1 MLKSRL
7 FTPGPT
13 PLPPQV
19 QQALSRPILHHRTDE
34 FRQTLREVLADL
46 RYLYDTNQ
54 DVLLFTASAS
64 GVMEGAVV
72 NLLSRGDEA
81 IVVSV
86 GKFGERWVELCQAY
100 GVRTQ
105 VLSAPYGQVV
115 AAETVAER
123 LAKSPATR
131 AVFVQYSESSTGVK
145 LDVKTLGNIIHQFP
159 QTALVVDAVTGL
171 GVMELPVDLWHLD
184 VVIAGSQKALML
196 PPGLAFAS
204 LSPKAWRLMEANR
217 SPKFYFDFRKEREH
231 QLRGETAYTP
241 STSLVLALREVLRF
255 IREMGREKLIQN
267 AALLAEATRAAARSL
282 GLRLFAEA
290 SPSDALTA
298 ICAPEQSESGPII
311 RALQTRF
318 GITVANGQGS
328 MRGQIFRA
336 AHLGYSDFFETLA
349 FIACLELVLQGLGV
363 PVDLGCGVRAAQ
375 KIYLN
380 RTEISSSG

>member
-1 MLKSRL
+1 MFKSRL

-34 FRQTLREVLADL
+34 FRRTLKEVLANL
-46 RYLYDTNQ
+46 RYLYDTHQ

-72 NLLSRGDEA
+72 NLLGRGDEA
-81 IVVSV
+81 MVVSV

-105 VLSAPYGQVV
+105 VLSAPYGQSVV
-115 AAETVAER
+115 PETVAAR
-123 LAKSPATR
+123 LTQSPTTR

-145 LDVKTLGNIIHQFP
+145 LDVKALGEIVHQFP
-159 QTALVVDAVTGL
+159 GTALVVDAVTGL
-171 GVMELPVDLWHLD
+171 GVMELPVDLWRLD

-204 LSPKAWRLMEANR
+204 LSRKAWRLMEANR

-241 STSLVLALREVLRF
+241 STSLVLALGEALKI

-267 AALLAEATRAAARSL
+267 AGLLAEATRAAAKGM
-282 GLRLFAEA
+282 GLRLFAEV

-298 ICAPEQSESGPII
+298 ICAPEQAESGPVI
-311 RALQTRF
+311 RELKRSF
-318 GITVANGQGS
+318 GIIVADGQGS
-328 MRGQIFRA
+328 MRGKIFRV
-336 AHLGYSDFFETLA
+336 AHLGYTDFLDTLA
-349 FIACLELVLQGLGV
+349 FIACLEMVLKRLGV
-363 PVDLGCGVRAAQ
+363 PVDLGSGVRAAQ
-375 KIYLN
+375 QIYLGQK
-380 RTEISSSG
+380 EIPSTG